1 MSTARCE
8 RSFRRPSTT
17 GFTIIEAVMVMIVV
31 GVVIGAL
38 LPAANRNLSRARVN
52 RAANVVAGDLMQAQ
66 GLASRQRSPVILTV
80 DSAARTVQI
89 ALPPPGNSVLLIQR
103 FGVEGEFKLAT
114 LSATPGSVQV
124 LPNGT
129 TNSSITVTVGALGYT
144 RQVRMTRAGQV
155 RVL

>member
-1 MSTARCE
+1 M
-8 RSFRRPSTT
+8 
-17 GFTIIEAVMVMIVV
+17 IIV

-66 GLASRQRSPVILTV
+66 GFAARQRSPVILTV
-80 DSAARTVQI
+80 DSSARTVRI
-89 ALPPPGNSVLLIQR
+89 ALPPPGNSVLFTQR
-103 FGVEGEFKLAT
+103 YGVEGEFKLAT
-114 LSATPGSVQV
+114 LSASPGSVQV

-129 TNSSITVTVGALGYT
+129 ASSSITVTVGALGYVK
-144 RQVRMTRAGQV
+144 QVRMTRAGQV